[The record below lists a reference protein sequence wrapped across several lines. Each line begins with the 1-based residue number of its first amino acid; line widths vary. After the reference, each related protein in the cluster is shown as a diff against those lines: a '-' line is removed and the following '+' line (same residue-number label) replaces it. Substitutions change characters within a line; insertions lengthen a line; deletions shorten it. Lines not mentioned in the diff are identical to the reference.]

1 MTTYW
6 ISNTCALTNSINIFP
21 FGNDIN
27 ENFNALARLIIF
39 ATIMALVI
47 LDDYNPDNILLFGSS
62 ALVLSII
69 IYFLINRIFVNLSRE
84 EMVYYIPRIIEPKLD
99 NQKGVNTYENISST
113 KKEHGLKNADYTS
126 FYKISQSKF

>member
-39 ATIMALVI
+39 
-47 LDDYNPDNILLFGSS
+47 LL
-62 ALVLSII
+62 
-69 IYFLINRIFVNLSRE
+69 
-84 EMVYYIPRIIEPKLD
+84 
-99 NQKGVNTYENISST
+99 
-113 KKEHGLKNADYTS
+113 
-126 FYKISQSKF
+126 

>member
-6 ISNTCALTNSINIFP
+6 ISNTCALTNSVNIFP

-62 ALVLSII
+62 ALALSVI
-69 IYFLINRIFVNLSRE
+69 IYFLVNRIFVNLSRE
-84 EMVYYIPRIIEPKLD
+84 EMVYHIPRIIEPNYD
-99 NQKGVNTYENISST
+99 NQKGVNTYKNISAT

-126 FYKISQSKF
+126 FYKITQSKF

>member
-6 ISNTCALTNSINIFP
+6 ISNTCALINSTNIFP
-21 FGNDIN
+21 FGNDVN

-39 ATIMALVI
+39 ATLMALII

-62 ALVLSII
+62 ALVLSVIL
-69 IYFLINRIFVNLSRE
+69 YFLVNRISVNLSRDD
-84 EMVYYIPRIIEPKLD
+84 MIYQIPRIVVPNYD
-99 NQKGVNTYENISST
+99 NQKGVNTYENTSST
-113 KKEHGLKNADYTS
+113 KKKHGLKSADYSS

>member
-21 FGNDIN
+21 FGNDMN

-62 ALVLSII
+62 GLVLSVI
-69 IYFLINRIFVNLSRE
+69 IYFLVNRMFINLSRDE
-84 EMVYYIPRIIEPKLD
+84 VVYQIPRITEPKY
-99 NQKGVNTYENISST
+99 NNKKGVNTYENISST
-113 KKEHGLKNADYTS
+113 KKEHGLRNADYTS
-126 FYKISQSKF
+126 FYKITQSKF

>member
-62 ALVLSII
+62 ALILSVI
-69 IYFLINRIFVNLSRE
+69 IYFLVNRMFINLSRE
-84 EMVYYIPRIIEPKLD
+84 EMVYHIPRIIEPNFD
-99 NQKGVNTYENISST
+99 NQKGANTYKNISST
-113 KKEHGLKNADYTS
+113 KQERGLKNADYTS
-126 FYKISQSKF
+126 FYKITQSKF